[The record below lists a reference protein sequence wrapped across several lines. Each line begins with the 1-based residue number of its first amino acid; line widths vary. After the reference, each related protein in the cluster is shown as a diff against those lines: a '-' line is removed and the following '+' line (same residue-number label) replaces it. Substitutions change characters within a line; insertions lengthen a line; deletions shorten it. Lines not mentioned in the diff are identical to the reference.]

1 MQLAL
6 AIATVVLIL
15 VGVEG
20 IFGRRRAEAEITRA
34 RRVLPV
40 DESTGLLNHRA
51 YLQRV
56 TGELKR
62 ARRGKG
68 NVWLGVWT
76 VVDGDPDRFGRLAA
90 DGIRFPEVGFRL
102 AERVF
107 CFVRPNV
114 DDDLRTDVHSRLRRA
129 APRER
134 AAVGEAIWVDGE
146 PDAMELLDTA
156 IGRMEER

>member
-1 MQLAL
+1 VQLAL
-6 AIATVVLIL
+6 AIAIFLL
-15 VGVEG
+15 VCAGIEG
-20 IFGRRRAEAEITRA
+20 IFARRRYEQEILRA

-40 DESTGLLNHRA
+40 DEQTGLLNHRA

-56 TGELKR
+56 SGELKR
-62 ARRGKG
+62 AHRAKG

-90 DGIRFPEVGFRL
+90 DGLHFPEVGFRL

-114 DDDLRTDVHSRLRRA
+114 DDDLRSDVHARLRRA

-134 AAVGEAIWVDGE
+134 AAVGEAIWLDGD
-146 PDAMELLDTA
+146 PDAMRLLDTA